1 MGLLEG
7 VKETIQRSRR
17 WSLDKVRKKKRKERE
32 KKNKDIWSKGCGA
45 ENPKYISKATGK
57 NRKEYIPKKMEE
69 GHQREHC

>member
-32 KKNKDIWSKGCGA
+32 REKKQGYMVKWLWPGK
-45 ENPKYISKATGK
+45 PQISL
-57 NRKEYIPKKMEE
+57 
-69 GHQREHC
+69 